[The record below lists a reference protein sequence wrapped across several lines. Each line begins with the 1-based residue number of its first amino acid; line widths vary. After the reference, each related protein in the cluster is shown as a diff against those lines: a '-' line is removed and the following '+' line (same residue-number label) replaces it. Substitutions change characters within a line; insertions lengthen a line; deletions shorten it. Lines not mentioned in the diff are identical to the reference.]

1 MQTLY
6 FLKLFLKYNR
16 YLLLFRPLNTC
27 IRVGV
32 FLCSETC
39 PVELIGKRECS
50 TALRAFIR
58 QAEGRSSLKGAGCLT
73 ENKGLF

>member
-27 IRVGV
+27 SRVDE

-39 PVELIGKRECS
+39 SVELIGDRECS
-50 TALRAFIR
+50 TAF
-58 QAEGRSSLKGAGCLT
+58 
-73 ENKGLF
+73 

>member
-6 FLKLFLKYNR
+6 FPKLFLKYNR

-27 IRVGV
+27 SRVGV

-39 PVELIGKRECS
+39 SVELIGERECS
-50 TALRAFIR
+50 TALGVFIR
-58 QAEGRSSLKGAGCLT
+58 QAE
-73 ENKGLF
+73 

>member
-27 IRVGV
+27 SRVGE

-39 PVELIGKRECS
+39 SVELIGDRECS
-50 TALRAFIR
+50 TAF
-58 QAEGRSSLKGAGCLT
+58 
-73 ENKGLF
+73 

>member
-58 QAEGRSSLKGAGCLT
+58 QAEGRSSMKGAGCLT
-73 ENKGLF
+73 KNKGLF